1 MEVRYKREVN
11 HNYMILDAPSEGG
24 GYECRMLA
32 SNTIEGLLR
41 FRVRQYEDK
50 REFYYEI
57 TSRQPL
63 NRLLE
68 QRKINGGEIRSI
80 LLSLSRVLSKI
91 EEYLLK
97 EEQILLE
104 PEFIYIDPDR
114 FTVSLCLLP
123 GYSCDFPAALSE
135 LLRFLL
141 EKINHKDREGVVMAY
156 NLYHESLRENYGMS
170 DLLRHLRETE
180 DVIFKRRDDSRD
192 ESREQHKTED
202 EFRTYIPEENKAIDG
217 IGSVRPIYEHVGK
230 EDSKEHFTEEKYTG
244 RIKAAAATAKI
255 TKTLQCFLMFLAM
268 EGGIWY
274 FTGREGISRYGLP
287 AAVAAG
293 AAAAVRLLQLRMS
306 GGKKYKKEPAA
317 GPVDITAAP
326 EFKYGKTENVLNP
339 VIKEESWRFQPESV
353 TEYRQRK
360 AEEDRQEELHA
371 QENGTALLTQDED
384 MNRFPLFESINR
396 EEENIE
402 ITYVPFVIGKHP
414 ELADF
419 CIRHSTVSRLHLR
432 VDKREGVYII
442 TDLNSTNG
450 TSVGG
455 YKLQA
460 NETVS
465 IQNRDVIT
473 VADLKYYFIETYEG

>member
-1 MEVRYKREVN
+1 M
-11 HNYMILDAPSEGG
+11 
-24 GYECRMLA
+24 
-32 SNTIEGLLR
+32 
-41 FRVRQYEDK
+41 
-50 REFYYEI
+50 
-57 TSRQPL
+57 
-63 NRLLE
+63 
-68 QRKINGGEIRSI
+68 
-80 LLSLSRVLSKI
+80 
-91 EEYLLK
+91 
-97 EEQILLE
+97 
-104 PEFIYIDPDR
+104 
-114 FTVSLCLLP
+114 
-123 GYSCDFPAALSE
+123 
-135 LLRFLL
+135 
-141 EKINHKDREGVVMAY
+141 
-156 NLYHESLRENYGMS
+156 
-170 DLLRHLRETE
+170 
-180 DVIFKRRDDSRD
+180 
-192 ESREQHKTED
+192 
-202 EFRTYIPEENKAIDG
+202 
-217 IGSVRPIYEHVGK
+217 
-230 EDSKEHFTEEKYTG
+230 
-244 RIKAAAATAKI
+244 
-255 TKTLQCFLMFLAM
+255 
-268 EGGIWY
+268 
-274 FTGREGISRYGLP
+274 
-287 AAVAAG
+287 
-293 AAAAVRLLQLRMS
+293 LQLRMS

-339 VIKEESWRFQPESV
+339 VIKQESWRFQPESV

-384 MNRFPLFESINR
+384 KNRFPLFESINR

>member
-68 QRKINGGEIRSI
+68 QRKINGGEIRSL

-91 EEYLLK
+91 DEYLLK

-135 LLRFLL
+135 LLRYLL

-180 DVIFKRRDDSRD
+180 DVIFKSRD
-192 ESREQHKTED
+192 ESREQPKPE
-202 EFRTYIPEENKAIDG
+202 EKFRTYIPEEKKAADG
-217 IGSVRPIYEHVGK
+217 IGSIQPIYEHVGE
-230 EDSKEHFTEEKYTG
+230 EDAKAHFTEEIFTG
-244 RIKAAAATAKI
+244 RVKSVTTTAKI
-255 TKTLQCFLMFLAM
+255 AKILQYLLMFLAM

-274 FTGREGISRYGLP
+274 FTGWEGISRYGLP

-293 AAAAVRLLQLRMS
+293 AAAAARFLQLRMS
-306 GGKKYKKEPAA
+306 GSKGHKKELAA
-317 GPVDITAAP
+317 GPVNVTAAP
-326 EFKYGKTENVLNP
+326 ECNYGKTENVLNP
-339 VIKEESWRFQPESV
+339 VKKEETWRFQPESV

-360 AEEDRQEELHA
+360 AEEERREELHA
-371 QENGTALLTQDED
+371 QENGTALLTQNED
-384 MNRFPLFESINR
+384 KNRFPLFESISR

-473 VADLKYYFIETYEG
+473 VADLKYYFIETYEGQNM

>member
-97 EEQILLE
+97 EQQILLE
-104 PEFIYIDPDR
+104 PEFIYIEPDR

-180 DVIFKRRDDSRD
+180 
-192 ESREQHKTED
+192 
-202 EFRTYIPEENKAIDG
+202 
-217 IGSVRPIYEHVGK
+217 
-230 EDSKEHFTEEKYTG
+230 
-244 RIKAAAATAKI
+244 
-255 TKTLQCFLMFLAM
+255 
-268 EGGIWY
+268 
-274 FTGREGISRYGLP
+274 
-287 AAVAAG
+287 
-293 AAAAVRLLQLRMS
+293 
-306 GGKKYKKEPAA
+306 
-317 GPVDITAAP
+317 
-326 EFKYGKTENVLNP
+326 NVLNP
-339 VIKEESWRFQPESV
+339 VIKQESWRFQPESV

-384 MNRFPLFESINR
+384 KNRFPLFESINR

>member
-192 ESREQHKTED
+192 DSREQHKTED
-202 EFRTYIPEENKAIDG
+202 EFRTYIPEENKAMDG

-230 EDSKEHFTEEKYTG
+230 IQFTRDYTG
-244 RIKAAAATAKI
+244 
-255 TKTLQCFLMFLAM
+255 
-268 EGGIWY
+268 
-274 FTGREGISRYGLP
+274 
-287 AAVAAG
+287 
-293 AAAAVRLLQLRMS
+293 
-306 GGKKYKKEPAA
+306 
-317 GPVDITAAP
+317 
-326 EFKYGKTENVLNP
+326 
-339 VIKEESWRFQPESV
+339 
-353 TEYRQRK
+353 
-360 AEEDRQEELHA
+360 
-371 QENGTALLTQDED
+371 
-384 MNRFPLFESINR
+384 
-396 EEENIE
+396 
-402 ITYVPFVIGKHP
+402 
-414 ELADF
+414 
-419 CIRHSTVSRLHLR
+419 
-432 VDKREGVYII
+432 
-442 TDLNSTNG
+442 
-450 TSVGG
+450 
-455 YKLQA
+455 
-460 NETVS
+460 
-465 IQNRDVIT
+465 
-473 VADLKYYFIETYEG
+473 